1 MYNMLKKLGQYI
13 QEKKMAELKI
23 GYYFYNHDEI
33 PKELHSDI
41 LNGNPNV
48 ESITDV
54 SIEDINSM
62 YRGLSLYNVVT
73 SIKNYMG
80 DL

>member
-1 MYNMLKKLGQYI
+1 MGDI
-13 QEKKMAELKI
+13 KI

-33 PKELHSDI
+33 PKELHNDI
-41 LNGNPNV
+41 LKGNPNV
-48 ESITDV
+48 KSITDV

-62 YRGLSLYNVVT
+62 YEGLSLYNVVT
-73 SIKNYMG
+73 SIKQYMG

>member
-1 MYNMLKKLGQYI
+1 
-13 QEKKMAELKI
+13 MAELKI

-80 DL
+80 DI